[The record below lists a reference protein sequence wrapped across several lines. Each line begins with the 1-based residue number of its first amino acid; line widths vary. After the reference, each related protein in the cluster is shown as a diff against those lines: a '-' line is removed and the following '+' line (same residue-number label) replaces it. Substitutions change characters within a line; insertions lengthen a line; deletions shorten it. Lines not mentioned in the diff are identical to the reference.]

1 MKVKKSNKWLTRV
14 LVIVFLALVGI
25 GGLCRNPYTSN
36 PNLKLLVGDTTTK
49 YDSIHCSNPV
59 VSMDEVV
66 YYLGM
71 DRDSV
76 GDYDFAIGAVY
87 SINSDGSNNQKI
99 LNGNFNALAISKN
112 AQKLA
117 VHPYSG
123 SYPNYA
129 PDSLILILRI
139 FDSEIDSYP
148 ISKKEVRDI
157 EFAENGQW
165 VYYSVDASTASFN
178 RTEFFR
184 LHLSDS
190 SNELLQ
196 TVDWYLG
203 FDLFKDNS
211 LYFDSI
217 MARPQINPI
226 QEEYV
231 IGTYGYER
239 YEFLLRNTV
248 MHELDTLPDSL
259 MPYYDGCVGYSYWFP
274 NGKDIG
280 FMAKPYS
287 EPAGVSSGEIW
298 ILENVFEQI
307 EE

>member
-1 MKVKKSNKWLTRV
+1 MKVKKFSKWSTRI
-14 LVIVFLALVGI
+14 LLIVFLALVGI

-71 DRDSV
+71 DRDSA

-99 LNGNFNALAISKN
+99 LNGNFNALAISKD

-123 SYPNYA
+123 SYPNYT

-157 EFAENGQW
+157 EFGNNGQM
-165 VYYSVDASTASFN
+165 VYYAIEIFSYPSK
-178 RTEFFR
+178 TEIYQ
-184 LHLSDS
+184 LNLSDS
-190 SNELLQ
+190 TNELVFSSDRLF
-196 TVDWYLG
+196 G
-203 FDLFKDNS
+203 FDLSTNDS
-211 LYFDSI
+211 IYFDSI

-226 QEEYV
+226 QEEYI

-239 YEFLLRNTV
+239 YEFLLRNTI

-259 MPYYDGCVGYSYWFP
+259 MPYYDGCVGYPYWFP
-274 NGKDIG
+274 NGKDIV

-287 EPAGVSSGEIW
+287 EPSGISSGEIW

-307 EE
+307 EK